1 MKKCFFASILI
12 LVGLIFSQGVFAQG
26 VNIGVSPLSFELT
39 ANPGDVI
46 VNQLKVYN
54 SSEDSVVIKME
65 IEDIVPAGERGEVKS
80 LPVERETYSLAS
92 WVTVEPAEFTL
103 EPKEQKYVA
112 FQISVP
118 GNAEPGG
125 HYGTVLART
134 TAVGASAGGA
144 GVTIATRTGVLV
156 LLSVSGDIREEL
168 VVRDF
173 TAPTY
178 SESGPISFAVRFEN
192 KGTIHVRP
200 MAVVTIT
207 DFMGKKV
214 TELQLSQN
222 NVLPESIRRFDISWD
237 KKWLFG
243 GRYVATLSGSYGVGG
258 TLLSPQVITFWV
270 FPWKVGLGILAVLL
284 LLILTRRRWL
294 AAFKVLL
301 RGERRSGK
309 VENKD

>member
-1 MKKCFFASILI
+1 MKKCFFSSILI
-12 LVGLIFSQGVFAQG
+12 LVTLIFSQGVFAQG
-26 VNIGVSPLSFELT
+26 VAIGVSPLSFELT

-54 SSEDSVVIKME
+54 SSENSVVIKME

-80 LPVERETYSLAS
+80 LPERETYSLAS
-92 WVTVEPAEFTL
+92 WVMVEPAEFTL
-103 EPKEQKYVA
+103 EPKEQKYVT
-112 FQISVP
+112 FQVSVP

-134 TAVGASAGGA
+134 TAVGASAGGP
-144 GVTIATRTGVLV
+144 GVAIVARTGVLV
-156 LLSVSGDIREEL
+156 LLSVSGDIKEEL

-178 SESGPISFAVRFEN
+178 SECGPISFAVRFEN
-192 KGTIHVRP
+192 KGTVHVRP

-214 TELQLSQN
+214 AELQLPQN
-222 NVLPESIRRFDISWD
+222 NVLPEAIRRFDVSWD

-243 GRYVATLSGSYGVGG
+243 GRYVATLSGSYGMGN

-270 FPWKVGLGILAVLL
+270 FPWKLGLGILVLL
-284 LLILTRRRWL
+284 ILLILTRRRWL
-294 AAFKVLL
+294 AAFRILIK
-301 RGERRSGK
+301 GEGR
-309 VENKD
+309 NKD